1 MKETLYVLTYCPCI
15 NDEGVTGLP
24 GPTPQEWR
32 REEEARSAQTSSL
45 HIASHSDDHSP
56 SGNRSAAGE
65 STRTDYEE
73 RMAGE
78 PEPSVSISLDGKE
91 VCRAPLGDSLCIPS
105 EAVVQLVDRL
115 TVPTQGICPQG
126 KEDMRDQAHSISLSV
141 ERGSR
146 GTQLHILSLPASRVR
161 PSSRKDPHQ

>member
-1 MKETLYVLTYCPCI
+1 MEETLYVLTYCPCI

-24 GPTPQEWR
+24 GPTPQEWH

-56 SGNRSAAGE
+56 SGNRSAAEE

-73 RMAGE
+73 RTAGE

-91 VCRAPLGDSLCIPS
+91 VYRVPLGDSLCIPS

-115 TVPTQGICPQG
+115 TIPAQGICPQG
-126 KEDMRDQAHSISLSV
+126 KEDMWDRAHSISLSV
-141 ERGSR
+141 ERGSIE
-146 GTQLHILSLPASRVR
+146 TQLRILSLPARRVR